1 MLFERYINFDL
12 ATFEATYIDRNTV
25 SNNVAICTKIVAAFC
40 LKYSWWNFHLWV
52 NASNKN
58 VSNFI
63 KMSNFSPLNVK
74 ISIIHTNKLA
84 VPMPKN
90 AFQQIGHSR

>member
-1 MLFERYINFDL
+1 MLFERYRNFDL

-40 LKYSWWNFHLWV
+40 LKYSWWNFHLWD

-58 VSNFI
+58 V
-63 KMSNFSPLNVK
+63 SNFSPLNVK
-74 ISIIHTNKLA
+74 ISIIHSNKLA

-90 AFQQIGHSR
+90 AFQQIWHSR